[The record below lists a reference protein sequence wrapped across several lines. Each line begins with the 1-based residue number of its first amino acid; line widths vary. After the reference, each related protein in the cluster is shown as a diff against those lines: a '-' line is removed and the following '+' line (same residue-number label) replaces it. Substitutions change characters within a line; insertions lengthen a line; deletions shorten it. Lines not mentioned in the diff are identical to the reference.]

1 MSTPTSTTR
10 KRRSTPEKD
19 AADPQNSSNSSHGNG
34 GSERRV
40 SRTPSSNVN
49 KNAAPATTPFAK
61 FMTRVVVGFAMI
73 GAFAL
78 ILYGGHLYAW
88 LMVVILQILLFRELV
103 NVRYRAAAEKSIPWF
118 RSVQWGWF
126 SVALFFNYGDSFGA
140 FIENRKIRFVPPA
153 VVHYLRYHTWISF
166 TMYAVLFV
174 MSVLSLKKGYYK
186 YQMGQYTWT
195 IVTLGLIVFQMKYI
209 LNNIFNGLFWFVFPV
224 SLVVCNDC
232 FAFFCGKLFG
242 RKFIKTPFLRLSPNK
257 TWEGFIGAF
266 VCTVAFAIFCSAWLA
281 KFQWMICPL
290 ESLQL
295 IPDSL
300 TCATRGVFL
309 PKVYTVPATIAK
321 YISRSHIEYLPI
333 QIHSIW
339 FATFAS
345 VIAPFGGFY
354 ASAIKRTYNLKDFDS
369 VIPGHGGVMDRMD
382 CQFITA
388 LFTSVYYNTFIR
400 SPMPSV
406 AMVVNIVS
414 KLSLDEQYE
423 VLQRLKEMLQG

>member
-1 MSTPTSTTR
+1 MSTTSATTIR
-10 KRRSTPEKD
+10 KRNTQKDGGD
-19 AADPQNSSNSSHGNG
+19 AAVKR
-34 GSERRV
+34 GSGADKQLKAAA
-40 SRTPSSNVN
+40 TP
-49 KNAAPATTPFAK
+49 APSPFAK

-73 GAFAL
+73 GAFGM

-103 NVRYRAAAEKSIPWF
+103 NVRYRAAAEKNIPWF

-140 FIENRKIRFVPPA
+140 FIENRKIRFVPPI

-174 MSVLSLKKGYYK
+174 MSVLSLKKG
-186 YQMGQYTWT
+186 QYTWT
-195 IVTLGLIVFQMKYI
+195 IVTLGLIVFQMKYV
-209 LNNIFNGLFWFVFPV
+209 LNNIFNGLFWFVLPV

-266 VCTVAFAIFCSAWLA
+266 LI
-281 KFQWMICPL
+281 P
-290 ESLQL
+290 ESLSC
-295 IPDSL
+295 P
-300 TCATRGVFL
+300 RHEVFS
-309 PKVYTVPATIAK
+309 PAVYTVPASIAG
-321 YISRSHIEYLPI
+321 YIGRSQIEYYPI

-354 ASAIKRTYNLKDFDS
+354 ASAIKRTYGLKDFDS

-406 AMVVNIVS
+406 AMIVNIVS
-414 KLSLDEQYE
+414 RLSVEEQRE
-423 VLQRLKEMLQG
+423 VLQRIQELLQG